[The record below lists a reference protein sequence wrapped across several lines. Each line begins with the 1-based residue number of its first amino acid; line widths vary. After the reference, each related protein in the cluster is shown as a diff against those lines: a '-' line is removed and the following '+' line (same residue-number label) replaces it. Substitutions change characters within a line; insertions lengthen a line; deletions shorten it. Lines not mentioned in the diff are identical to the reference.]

1 MENAN
6 IRAHKT
12 NHKYEQDLKY
22 IIQETIM
29 SLQLCLAYLIEY
41 QNEHKEIE
49 ISTIW
54 LRVMEIIQRL
64 KFRIKINF
72 SIWKKTKLN
81 KHFFESNAQSQK
93 ITVLFILVL
102 QLK

>member
-29 SLQLCLAYLIEY
+29 SLQLYLAYLIEY
-41 QNEHKEIE
+41 QNEHKEIK

-54 LRVMEIIQRL
+54 LRVMEVIQRL
-64 KFRIKINF
+64 KFRVKQLF
-72 SIWKKTKLN
+72 DLKTKQKLN
-81 KHFFESNAQSQK
+81 KLFFNQMLNHK
-93 ITVLFILVL
+93 RLLCCLF
-102 QLK
+102 

>member
-72 SIWKKTKLN
+72 SIWKKNNWTNIFLN
-81 KHFFESNAQSQK
+81 QMLNHKRLLCCLFWFFS
-93 ITVLFILVL
+93 
-102 QLK
+102 

>member
-29 SLQLCLAYLIEY
+29 SLQLYLAYLIEY
-41 QNEHKEIE
+41 QNEHKEIK

-54 LRVMEIIQRL
+54 LRVMEVIQRL
-64 KFRIKINF
+64 KFRIKQLFDLKN
-72 SIWKKTKLN
+72 KLI
-81 KHFFESNAQSQK
+81 FF
-93 ITVLFILVL
+93 F
-102 QLK
+102 